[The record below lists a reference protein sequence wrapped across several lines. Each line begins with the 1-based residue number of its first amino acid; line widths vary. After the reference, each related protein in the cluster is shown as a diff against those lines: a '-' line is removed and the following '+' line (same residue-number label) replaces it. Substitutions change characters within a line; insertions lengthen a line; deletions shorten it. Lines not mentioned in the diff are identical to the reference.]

1 MDAMDWAARLGD
13 GKRVVADGTAD
24 PFPRII
30 QKIPLREL
38 GHASVLR
45 SERPDGLLK
54 AVVAP

>member
-24 PFPRII
+24 PFSRII

-45 SERPDGLLK
+45 RERPDGFLK

>member
-1 MDAMDWAARLGD
+1 MDWAARLGD

-24 PFPRII
+24 PFSRII

-38 GHASVLR
+38 GHVSVLR